1 LVYLEEI
8 NHQTN
13 NVRIGINLE
22 FLTYSTVTNLS
33 ERDELNNTNKSL
45 SFTIQISGTNL
56 NYYPEYTEHQKY
68 LYEKSIELQKLGF
81 GYRRIGNWFN
91 ERNIRTFKGSKFNS
105 NYVYSIIKK
114 GNIRMKRNNRTF
126 KPIIKDLGIVIN

>member
-1 LVYLEEI
+1 MVYLEEI

>member
-1 LVYLEEI
+1 MI
-8 NHQTN
+8 K
-13 NVRIGINLE
+13 E
-22 FLTYSTVTNLS
+22 FFYSKCLFQNYSTVTNLS
-33 ERDELNNTNKSL
+33 ERDESNNTNKSL

>member
-1 LVYLEEI
+1 M
-8 NHQTN
+8 
-13 NVRIGINLE
+13 
-22 FLTYSTVTNLS
+22 S

-126 KPIIKDLGIVIN
+126 KPIIKDLGITID

>member
-1 LVYLEEI
+1 MD
-8 NHQTN
+8 N
-13 NVRIGINLE
+13 
-22 FLTYSTVTNLS
+22 S
-33 ERDELNNTNKSL
+33 NKSL

-56 NYYPEYTEHQKY
+56 NYYPEYSEHQIY

-81 GYRRIGNWFN
+81 GYRKISNWFN

-114 GNIRMKRNNRTF
+114 GNVRMKRNNRTF
-126 KPIIKDLGIVIN
+126 KPIIKDLGIVMN

>member
-1 LVYLEEI
+1 
-8 NHQTN
+8 
-13 NVRIGINLE
+13 
-22 FLTYSTVTNLS
+22 LS